1 MPKVSHQTMTIARAQ
16 NAAPSLKY
24 IALYGVDEVYVN
36 SCMRR
41 YENRSFVYLL
51 TSDYSEKE
59 VCIYV
64 GKTKSQYSRFLSHI
78 KKFEFDHIYLFE
90 CDPGELSD
98 NEALIIREFK
108 PLYNRRHNPLELRYR
123 QILNIDYDK
132 PQTKENIQ
140 HNLCLKEQYEHYGL
154 FGFSLNPVIYCVLEK
169 EADKN
174 HCNCSEMLQL
184 ILERYYSTEIATN
197 LQAAEE
203 FPQTNLATTIEYAKS
218 HGCSRESIKQFLRE
232 ENRICGA
239 KQIGR
244 DWILPKD
251 SHFPEDRR
259 KKCQTKNT

>member
-1 MPKVSHQTMTIARAQ
+1 MSKVSYQTMTIARTQ
-16 NAAPSLKY
+16 NAAPTLKY
-24 IALYGVDEVYVN
+24 IALYSVDEVYVN

-51 TSDYSEKE
+51 TSDYNEKE

-64 GKTKSQYSRFLSHI
+64 GKTKAQYSRFLSHI

-90 CDPGELSD
+90 CDYGELSD

-132 PQTKENIQ
+132 PQTREKIQ
-140 HNLCLKEQYEHYGL
+140 CHLRLKEQYEHCGL

-169 EADKN
+169 EATKH
-174 HCNCSEMLQL
+174 HCNCSEMIQL
-184 ILERYYSTEIATN
+184 ILEKAYSTDIAAS
-197 LQAAEE
+197 LRCEQELA
-203 FPQTNLATTIEYAKS
+203 QTNLSTTIEYAKN

-251 SHFPEDRR
+251 SYFPEDRR
-259 KKCQTKNT
+259 KKCQKKNA